1 MPEILC
7 DFDGEVMTLQKSWD
21 ISGGQL
27 KNQDGKLAPAVLI
40 KMSVYKCSRG
50 HIKRVAT
57 KLA

>member
-1 MPEILC
+1 MQKEILC

-27 KNQDGKLAPAVLI
+27 KSHAGKLTPAVLI
-40 KMSVYKCSRG
+40 KMSVFKCSRG

-57 KLA
+57 KL